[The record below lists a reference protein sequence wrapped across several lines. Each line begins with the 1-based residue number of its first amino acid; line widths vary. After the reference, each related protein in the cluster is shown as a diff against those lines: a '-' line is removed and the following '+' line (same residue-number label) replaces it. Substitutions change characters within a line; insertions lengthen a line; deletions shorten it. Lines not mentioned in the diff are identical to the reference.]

1 LAARQSRGYAIL
13 RKVWLNVEGGNDKYL
28 DMSLKNSMRSFLREL
43 DEALRGIGW
52 SLKID
57 MKHSR
62 DEAFKAF
69 LHPLQPDPTAYRV
82 LLVDAEAPIAPNHD
96 AKQHLRSRDGWDTAA
111 HDAAQFYL
119 MVQMMESWFLA
130 DLDAL
135 EDYFGHGYRPNAIPK
150 RNDIE
155 AIPKDDVESHIDSA
169 TIASARRKYHKG
181 RHSADLLAKINPQL
195 VRQKSPHCERLFT
208 ELPAAVTKL

>member
-1 LAARQSRGYAIL
+1 L
-13 RKVWLNVEGGNDKYL
+13 RKVWIYVEGGQEKYL

-43 DEALRGIGW
+43 EEALRNIGW

-62 DEAFKAF
+62 NEAFSAF
-69 LHPLQPDPTAYRV
+69 CSPPQPDPTGYRV
-82 LLVDAEAPIAPNHD
+82 LLVDAECTVHGNQS
-96 AKQHLRSRDGWDTAA
+96 AKQHLRTRDGWDTAP

-155 AIPKDDVESHIDSA
+155 AIPKDDVESHIESA